1 MTETQFVTVH
11 GHRRAYVLAGPPP
24 GTAPALLLLHGLA
37 CDHTTWSGVIDDL
50 ARTHTVLAPD
60 FLGHGQSDKP
70 RADYSVAG
78 YANGMRDLLT
88 ILGIDKVS
96 VIGHSFG
103 GGVAMQ
109 FAYQFPERTER
120 LMLVD
125 PGGLGREVTALIRT
139 ITLPGWQM
147 AMAAATL
154 PGIRHVETTVMRLL
168 APVYPS
174 YTRDFGE
181 IADIVESWRDPRT
194 RRAIVHLVRAA
205 IDWRGQVLSMRDR
218 AYLTEE
224 MPVHVLWG
232 AEDRV
237 IPASHADIVQE
248 LAPSAR
254 VTVMPD
260 CGHFP
265 HKDQPHTFARLVT
278 EWLEQTEPA
287 TYSRPRWRRLLLTG
301 GKPAPVRAVPD
312 STTA

>member
-1 MTETQFVTVH
+1 MAETQFVTVH

-37 CDHTTWSGVIDDL
+37 CDHTTWDGVIEEL
-50 ARTHTVLAPD
+50 ATTYTVLAPD

-96 VIGHSFG
+96 VVGHSFG

-139 ITLPGWQM
+139 ITLPGWQTLM
-147 AMAAATL
+147 ATATL
-154 PGIRHVETTVMRLL
+154 PGIRHVETTAMRML

-174 YTRDFGE
+174 YTRDLGE
-181 IADIVESWRDPRT
+181 IADIVETWRDPRT

-218 AYLTEE
+218 AYLTEH
-224 MPVHVLWG
+224 MPVHVVWG

-237 IPASHADIVQE
+237 IPASHAEAVRE
-248 LAPSAR
+248 MAPTAE
-254 VTVMPD
+254 VTVLPN

-265 HKDQPHTFARLVT
+265 HKDQPEKFARLVSG
-278 EWLEQTEPA
+278 WLQRTEPA
-287 TYSRPRWRRLLLTG
+287 TYSRARWRRLLLTG
-301 GKPAPVRAVPD
+301 GKTSPVRAVPD